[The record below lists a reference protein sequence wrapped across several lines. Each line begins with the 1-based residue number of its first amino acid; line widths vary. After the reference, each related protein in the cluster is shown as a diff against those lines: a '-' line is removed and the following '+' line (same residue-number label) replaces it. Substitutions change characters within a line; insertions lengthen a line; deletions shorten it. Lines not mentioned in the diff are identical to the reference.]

1 MLRGWKVDSCLRAGV
16 KARTRSGCSIA
27 ASPNRSHGQVR
38 QIHQHFSHT
47 SFLLSRSNNTSSP
60 SAVGHN
66 SHAYAYAQLRY
77 LRQMTTLE
85 LKKEFTEFFVKEHGH
100 TSVKSSSLI
109 PHNDK
114 SLMFTNAGMVQFKE
128 YFRNPA
134 VAPFKQATSIQK
146 CMRAGGKHNDLDNV
160 GYTPRHHTFFEMLG
174 NFSFGEYSKSKA
186 IQMAWRF
193 LTEVVKL
200 PKDRLRVTVLASDQ
214 ESYELWRDQEG
225 VPEDR
230 IIRSGA
236 KDNFWTMGEGAGP
249 CGPCT
254 EIFWDTLNDDLGEDR
269 WLEIW
274 NLVFM
279 QHYRN
284 EQGEL
289 ENLPI
294 VCVDT
299 GMGLERL
306 AAVVQSKENN
316 FETDVFAPMFEGLH
330 KIMTEAGIESS
341 QDINATPHKKI
352 IVDHLRAMSFLIA
365 DGVIPSNVGR
375 GYVLRRIIRRALRS
389 GNQLG
394 FTKPFMTELYPYLLE
409 SFSDGSY
416 PDMVARQ
423 EPIKDV
429 IRQEEEIFMNTLSKG
444 LALLEPVFKQ
454 RDLSGT
460 KQVPADIA
468 FKLYDTFGF
477 PLDLT
482 VLIAEERGWTVDLA
496 AVEALKLKQR
506 EQGRA
511 SWKAGSSLVLAKAQ
525 EWKEQG
531 IFPTF
536 SGYRRDMLTGQSSTV
551 LAAQS
556 TDDGT
561 GDMILSIEPC
571 PFYGLGGGQSPDTGS
586 ITLANGSEW
595 RVVDV
600 FSPYERGLA
609 IRIQAVAEETA
620 LEEDLLCMHKGF
632 KLTTFVDA
640 KRREG
645 VAAHHSATHLLNAA
659 LRKTLGKAIMQAGS
673 LVEPERLRF
682 DFTHGKP
689 IDQNQIKEI
698 EDWINST
705 ALQSVQP
712 VIKEYPLQKAIE
724 MGSIAVFSEK
734 YGEVVRVVDFP
745 KVSMELC
752 GGTHV
757 EDLSKIYPFKILSEG
772 SVAAGTRRIEAAVGK
787 SASQLLIEQ
796 DRMVSRLNQDLKSYA
811 TSAGNGLDLKV
822 NKMKDHV
829 SDISRQYT
837 RLLEK
842 LAKTPSVPVS
852 QGTVDLGTSLNPA
865 GRSGIPVKVHQLDS
879 DIQDQEFYSKKAN
892 WLKEQDP
899 EAMHVLVW
907 DDNILI
913 TLDQKQ
919 FPKVHAGKVLKALLE
934 QVGGGKGGGQPQL
947 ARGKIMTTT
956 SGSGDSGGSSP
967 VDRLVSLVQSS

>member
-1 MLRGWKVDSCLRAGV
+1 
-16 KARTRSGCSIA
+16 
-27 ASPNRSHGQVR
+27 
-38 QIHQHFSHT
+38 
-47 SFLLSRSNNTSSP
+47 
-60 SAVGHN
+60 
-66 SHAYAYAQLRY
+66 
-77 LRQMTTLE
+77 MTTPE
-85 LKKEFTEFFVKEHGH
+85 LRKEFTEFFVKEYGH
-100 TSVKSSSLI
+100 VPVKSSSLI

-114 SLMFTNAGMVQFKE
+114 SLMFTNAGMVQFKD

-134 VAPFKQATSIQK
+134 TAPFKQATTIQK

-193 LTEVVKL
+193 LTQVVKL
-200 PKDRLRVTVLASDQ
+200 PKDRLRVTVLTSDQ
-214 ESYELWRDQEG
+214 ESYDLWKDQEG
-225 VPEDR
+225 IPEDR
-230 IIRSGA
+230 IIRCDE

-254 EIFWDTLNDDLGEDR
+254 EIFWDTQNDDLGEDR

-284 EQGEL
+284 AQGQL

-306 AAVVQSKENN
+306 ASVVQSKENN
-316 FETDVFAPMFEGLH
+316 YETDVFGPMFDGLH
-330 KIMTEAGIESS
+330 KIMTDSGIESS
-341 QDINATPHKKI
+341 RDINATPHKKI

-394 FTKPFMTELYPYLLE
+394 FSKPFMTDLYPYFLDSLKE
-409 SFSDGSY
+409 GIY
-416 PDMVARQ
+416 PDMITRQ
-423 EPIKDV
+423 DSIKGV
-429 IRQEEEIFMNTLSKG
+429 IHQEEEIFMSTLSKG

-454 RDLSGT
+454 KDLAGS
-460 KQVPADIA
+460 KQVPAEIA

-482 VLIAEERGWTVDLA
+482 VLIAEERGWTVDL
-496 AVEALKLKQR
+496 VEVEKLRQKQQ

-511 SWKAGSSLVLAKAQ
+511 SWKSGSNAAFLTKAL

-531 IFPTF
+531 VFPTF
-536 SGYRRDMLTGQSSTV
+536 SGYRRELLTGQSSTV

-556 TDDGT
+556 TEDGT

-586 ITLANGSEW
+586 IKLANGSEW

-609 IRIQAVAEETA
+609 IRVQATDAGPENA
-620 LEEDLLCMHKGF
+620 MSDEDLVCLQKGF
-632 KLTTFVDA
+632 QITTFVDNE
-640 KRREG
+640 RRDAT
-645 VAAHHSATHLLNAA
+645 AAHHSATHMLNAA
-659 LRKTLGKAIMQAGS
+659 LRKTLGKPIMQAGS
-673 LVEPERLRF
+673 LVEPDRLRF

-689 IDQNQIKEI
+689 IDQAQIREI
-698 EDWINST
+698 EDWINAT
-705 ALQSVQP
+705 ALQSVKP
-712 VIKEYPLQKAIE
+712 VIKEYPLQKAID

-757 EDLSKIYPFKILSEG
+757 EDLSRIYPFKILSEG
-772 SVAAGTRRIEAAVGK
+772 SVAAGTRRIEAAVGT
-787 SASQLLIEQ
+787 AATRILIEQ
-796 DRMVSRLNQDLKSYA
+796 DRMVSRLNQELKAYS

-822 NKMKDHV
+822 NKMKDQVADV
-829 SDISRQYT
+829 SKQYN
-837 RLLEK
+837 RILDK
-842 LAKTPSVPVS
+842 LVRSPPTTPPKQGQLDVGTIVPV
-852 QGTVDLGTSLNPA
+852 QIHV
-865 GRSGIPVKVHQLDS
+865 LDS
-879 DIQDQEFYSKKAN
+879 EIQDADYYAKKAN
-892 WLKEQDP
+892 LLKEQDP
-899 EAMHVLVW
+899 ESVHVLVW
-907 DDNILI
+907 NENVVVA
-913 TLDQKQ
+913 LDQKKH
-919 FPKVHAGKVLKALLE
+919 PKLHAGKVLKSVLDK
-934 QVGGGKGGGQPQL
+934 VGGKGGGQPQM
-947 ARGKIMTTT
+947 ARGRFA
-956 SGSGDSGGSSP
+956 SERSLQQLYEL
-967 VDRLVSLVQSS
+967 VDIA

>member
-1 MLRGWKVDSCLRAGV
+1 MSRGLHVRAAQTDRRLSRLASLFEPTV
-16 KARTRSGCSIA
+16 AAHTYKAR
-27 ASPNRSHGQVR
+27 P
-38 QIHQHFSHT
+38 
-47 SFLLSRSNNTSSP
+47 
-60 SAVGHN
+60 
-66 SHAYAYAQLRY
+66 HAYAYAQLRY
-77 LRQMTTLE
+77 LRHMTTPE
-85 LKKEFTEFFVKEHGH
+85 LRKEFTEFFVKDHGH
-100 TSVKSSSLI
+100 VPVKSSSLI

-114 SLMFTNAGMVQFKE
+114 SLMFTNAGMVQFKD

-134 VAPFKQATSIQK
+134 TAPFKQATSIQK

-174 NFSFGEYSKSKA
+174 NFSFGEYSKSRA

-193 LTEVVKL
+193 LTEVIKL

-214 ESYELWRDQEG
+214 ESYDIWKNQEG
-225 VPEDR
+225 IPEEK
-230 IIRSGA
+230 IIRCDE

-284 EQGEL
+284 DHGQL

-294 VCVDT
+294 ICVDT

-306 AAVVQSKENN
+306 ASVVQSKENN
-316 FETDVFAPMFEGLH
+316 YETDAFGPLFDGLH
-330 KIMTEAGIESS
+330 NIMIDAGIKSLR
-341 QDINATPHKKI
+341 DINATPHKKI

-394 FTKPFMTELYPYLLE
+394 FTKPFMTDLYPYLLE
-409 SFSDGSY
+409 SFGDGVY
-416 PDMVARQ
+416 PDMASRQ
-423 EPIKDV
+423 DSIKG
-429 IRQEEEIFMNTLSKG
+429 IIHQEEEIFMGTLSKG
-444 LALLEPVFKQ
+444 LAILEPVFKQ
-454 RDLSGT
+454 KDLAST
-460 KQVPADIA
+460 KQVPAEIA

-496 AVEALKLKQR
+496 AVETLKLKQQ

-511 SWKAGSSLVLAKAQ
+511 SWKTGSNLVLSRAQ

-536 SGYRRDMLTGQSSTV
+536 SGYHPDMLTGQSSTV
-551 LAAQS
+551 LAAQM
-556 TDDGT
+556 TEDGT
-561 GDMILSIEPC
+561 GDMVLAIEPC
-571 PFYGLGGGQSPDTGS
+571 PFYGLGGGQSPDNGFVK
-586 ITLANGSEW
+586 LANGSEW
-595 RVVDV
+595 CVVDV

-609 IRIQAVAEETA
+609 IRVQPMSEESLT
-620 LEEDLLCMHKGF
+620 EEDLLCMHKGF
-632 KLTTFVDA
+632 QLTTFVDI

-659 LRKTLGKAIMQAGS
+659 LRKTLGKPIMQAGS

-682 DFTHGKP
+682 DFTYGKTV
-689 IDQNQIKEI
+689 DQSQISQI

-705 ALQSVQP
+705 ALLSVRP
-712 VIKEYPLQKAIE
+712 VIQEHPLQKAID

-787 SASQLLIEQ
+787 AATQYFIEQ
-796 DRMVSRLNQDLKSYA
+796 DRMVTKMNQDLKAYS

-822 NKMKDHV
+822 SKMKDQV
-829 SDISRQYT
+829 ADLSKQYS

-842 LAKTPSVPVS
+842 LVKAPSSVKHGHFDFLSAPSVVATAISGVPV
-852 QGTVDLGTSLNPA
+852 
-865 GRSGIPVKVHQLDS
+865 RIHELDA
-879 DIQDQEFYSKKAN
+879 DIQDQDYYSKKAN
-892 WLKEQDP
+892 LLKEQDP
-899 EAMHVLVW
+899 DALHVLVW
-907 DDNILI
+907 NNNMLVA
-913 TLDQKQ
+913 LDQKQ
-919 FPKVHAGKVLKALLE
+919 LPGLHAGKVLKTILDRI
-934 QVGGGKGGGQPQL
+934 GGGKGGGQPQL
-947 ARGKIMTTT
+947 ARGRIADCK
-956 SGSGDSGGSSP
+956 G
-967 VDRLVSLVQSS
+967 LEKLVQLAQGNVASSSSLP

>member
-1 MLRGWKVDSCLRAGV
+1 MLRGWKVDSCLHAGV
-16 KARTRSGCSIA
+16 KSRAISGCNFMSTIA
-27 ASPNRSHGQVR
+27 PTPKSHAQAR
-38 QIHQHFSHT
+38 QIHGQPSRT
-47 SFLLSRSNNTSSP
+47 SFLHARSNPFSSQHY
-60 SAVGHN
+60 S
-66 SHAYAYAQLRY
+66 YAYAQLRY
-77 LRQMTTLE
+77 LRQMTTPE
-85 LKKEFTEFFVKEHGH
+85 IRKEFTEFFVKEHGH
-100 TSVKSSSLI
+100 TPAKSSSLI

-134 VAPFKQATSIQK
+134 IAPFKTATSIQK

-186 IQMAWRF
+186 IRLAWRF

-236 KDNFWTMGEGAGP
+236 KDNFWTMGETGP

-254 EIFWDTLNDDLGEDR
+254 EIFWDTENDDLGEDR

-279 QHYRN
+279 QHYRD
-284 EQGEL
+284 EKGEL
-289 ENLPI
+289 EDLPI

-316 FETDVFAPMFEGLH
+316 FETDVFKPMFDGLH
-330 KIMTEAGIESS
+330 KIMTDAGMESS

-394 FTKPFMTELYPYLLE
+394 FTKPFMTDLYPYLLE
-409 SFSDGSY
+409 SFQDGSY
-416 PDMVARQ
+416 PEMVARQ
-423 EPIKDV
+423 EPIKNI
-429 IRQEEEIFMNTLSKG
+429 IRQEEEIFMGTLSKG
-444 LALLEPVFKQ
+444 LALLEPLFKQ
-454 RDLSGT
+454 KNLSDS
-460 KQVPADIA
+460 KQLPAEIA

-482 VLIAEERGWTVDLA
+482 VLIAEERGWTVDLD
-496 AVEALKLKQR
+496 AVEALKEKQR

-511 SWKAGSSLVLAKAQ
+511 SWKTGSSQVLAKTQ

-536 SGYRRDMLTGQSSTV
+536 SGYHDDMLAGQTSSV

-571 PFYGLGGGQSPDTGS
+571 PFYGLGGGQTPDTGS

-595 RVVDV
+595 QVIDV

-609 IRIQAVAEETA
+609 IRVRATTEETA

-632 KLTTFVDA
+632 KLTTFVDS

-659 LRKTLGKAIMQAGS
+659 LRKTLGKSIMQAGS

-698 EDWINST
+698 EDWINSM
-705 ALQSVQP
+705 ALQSVRP
-712 VIKEYPLQKAIE
+712 VIKEYPLQKAID

-734 YGEVVRVVDFP
+734 YGEFVRVVDFP

-757 EDLSKIYPFKILSEG
+757 EDLSQIYPFKILSEG

-787 SASQLLIEQ
+787 AASQILIEQ
-796 DRMVSRLNQDLKSYA
+796 DRMVSRLNQELKAYA

-822 NKMKDHV
+822 NKMKDQV
-829 SDISRQYT
+829 SDLSRQYN

-842 LAKTPSVPVS
+842 LVKTSTTPISK
-852 QGTVDLGTSLNPA
+852 GTIDLGSLNPKDMSA
-865 GRSGIPVKVHQLDS
+865 IPVKVHQLDS
-879 DIQDQEFYSKKAN
+879 DIQDQDFYSKKAN

-899 EAMHVLVW
+899 ESMHVMIW
-907 DDNILI
+907 DDNILV
-913 TLDQKQ
+913 TLDQKH
-919 FPKVHAGKVLKALLE
+919 FPKMHAGKILKSLLE

-947 ARGKIMTTT
+947 ARGKIMVTNTAAVNM
-956 SGSGDSGGSSP
+956 SMSP
-967 VDRLVSLVQSS
+967 VERLVNLVQSI

>member
-1 MLRGWKVDSCLRAGV
+1 
-16 KARTRSGCSIA
+16 
-27 ASPNRSHGQVR
+27 
-38 QIHQHFSHT
+38 
-47 SFLLSRSNNTSSP
+47 
-60 SAVGHN
+60 
-66 SHAYAYAQLRY
+66 
-77 LRQMTTLE
+77 MTTPE
-85 LKKEFTEFFVKEHGH
+85 LRKEFTEFFVKEYGH
-100 TSVKSSSLI
+100 VPVKSSSLI

-114 SLMFTNAGMVQFKE
+114 SLMFTNAGMVQFKD

-134 VAPFKQATSIQK
+134 TAPFKQATTIQK

-193 LTEVVKL
+193 LTQVVKL

-214 ESYELWRDQEG
+214 ESYDLWKDQEG
-225 VPEDR
+225 IPEDR
-230 IIRSGA
+230 IIRCDE

-254 EIFWDTLNDDLGEDR
+254 EIFWDTQNDDLGEDR

-284 EQGEL
+284 DQGQL

-306 AAVVQSKENN
+306 ASVVQSKENN
-316 FETDVFAPMFEGLH
+316 YETDVFGPMFDGLH
-330 KIMTEAGIESS
+330 KIMTDSGIESS
-341 QDINATPHKKI
+341 RDINATPHKKI

-394 FTKPFMTELYPYLLE
+394 FSKPFMTDLYPYFLDSLKE
-409 SFSDGSY
+409 GVY
-416 PDMVARQ
+416 PDMITRQ
-423 EPIKDV
+423 DSIKGV
-429 IRQEEEIFMNTLSKG
+429 IHQEEEIFMSTLSKG

-454 RDLSGT
+454 KDLAGS
-460 KQVPADIA
+460 KQVPAEIA

-482 VLIAEERGWTVDLA
+482 VLIAEERGWTVDL
-496 AVEALKLKQR
+496 VEVEKLRQKQQ

-511 SWKAGSSLVLAKAQ
+511 SWKSGSNAAFLTKAL

-531 IFPTF
+531 VFPTF
-536 SGYRRDMLTGQSSTV
+536 SGYRRELLTGQSSTV

-556 TDDGT
+556 TEDGT

-586 ITLANGSEW
+586 IKLANGSEW

-609 IRIQAVAEETA
+609 IRVQATDEGPENAMSD
-620 LEEDLLCMHKGF
+620 EDLVCLQKGF
-632 KLTTFVDA
+632 QITTFVDTE
-640 KRREG
+640 RRDAT
-645 VAAHHSATHLLNAA
+645 AAHHSATHMLNAA
-659 LRKTLGKAIMQAGS
+659 LRKTLGKPIMQAGS
-673 LVEPERLRF
+673 LVERDRLRF

-689 IDQNQIKEI
+689 IDQAQIREI
-698 EDWINST
+698 EDWINAT
-705 ALQSVQP
+705 ALQSVKP
-712 VIKEYPLQKAIE
+712 VIKEYPLQKAID

-757 EDLSKIYPFKILSEG
+757 EDLSRIYPFKILSEG
-772 SVAAGTRRIEAAVGK
+772 SVAAGTRRIEAAVGT
-787 SASQLLIEQ
+787 AATRILIEQ
-796 DRMVSRLNQDLKSYA
+796 DRMVSRLNQELKAYS

-822 NKMKDHV
+822 NKMKDQVADV
-829 SDISRQYT
+829 SKQYN
-837 RLLEK
+837 RILDK
-842 LAKTPSVPVS
+842 LVRSPPTTPPKQGQLDVGTTVPV
-852 QGTVDLGTSLNPA
+852 QIHV
-865 GRSGIPVKVHQLDS
+865 LDS
-879 DIQDQEFYSKKAN
+879 EIQDADYYAKKAN
-892 WLKEQDP
+892 LLKEQDP
-899 EAMHVLVW
+899 ESVHVLVW
-907 DDNILI
+907 NENVVVA
-913 TLDQKQ
+913 LDQKKH
-919 FPKVHAGKVLKALLE
+919 PKLHAGKVLKSVLDK
-934 QVGGGKGGGQPQL
+934 VGGKGGGQPQM
-947 ARGKIMTTT
+947 ARGRFA
-956 SGSGDSGGSSP
+956 SERSLQQLYEL
-967 VDRLVSLVQSS
+967 VDNA